1 LRTTKKIV
9 INRPKTNWI
18 MKYIITEEQS
28 LFIRRRYSEIE
39 DLINNFIEET
49 PPRRYSNFD
58 HYFNYIKWLVVDHYF
73 GKMEYDDIK
82 SLNELIH
89 DNYWE
94 KIKDY
99 YLSQTS

>member
-1 LRTTKKIV
+1 
-9 INRPKTNWI
+9 
-18 MKYIITEEQS
+18 MKYIITEKQS

-39 DLINNFIEET
+39 DLIDKFIEET
-49 PPRRYSNFD
+49 PPRRYPNFNN
-58 HYFNYIKWLVVDHYF
+58 YFQFIKWLVVDHYF

>member
-1 LRTTKKIV
+1 LTTTKKIV
-9 INRPKTNWI
+9 INRPKINWI

-28 LFIRRRYSEIE
+28 LFIRRRYDEID
-39 DLINNFIEET
+39 DLINKFIEET

-58 HYFNYIKWLVVDHYF
+58 HYFNYIKWLVVDQYF

-82 SLNELIH
+82 YLNELIH

-94 KIKDY
+94 KIKEY